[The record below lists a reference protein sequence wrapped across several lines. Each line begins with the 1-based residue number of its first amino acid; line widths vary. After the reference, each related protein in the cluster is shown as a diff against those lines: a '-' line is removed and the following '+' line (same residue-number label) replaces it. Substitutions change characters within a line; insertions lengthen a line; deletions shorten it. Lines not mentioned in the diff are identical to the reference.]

1 MASVTALIRH
11 SGFWN
16 DQNCY
21 VNYKID
27 TVVFSDYC
35 KYDELVATISTQ
47 LSLVSCRNKIS
58 IKYVVEGDTQ
68 PMEIHNDM
76 GVRVYVELKREK
88 SVLGMYPLC
97 VSITDNDV
105 EEIATGECVF
115 RDDVLQLGYD
125 DNLEDMDMYDSNEY
139 LSNCGKAIVF
149 LYKDNKLIISNAEQ
163 KEIFVDQ
170 IYKDKD
176 TLKLVMANY
185 AIRERFNIKTER
197 SNAISYTVVCMSP
210 ACEWKLRASS
220 VEKSELFRVRYF
232 HDEHTCPLKDKV
244 YSQRQA
250 TSWFIG
256 ESVVKPK
263 IANHKRKVSPGD
275 IMDDVKNE
283 FDVDVSYMLAW
294 RAREKAMNDLRGDPA
309 ASYNKLSAYVYIL
322 DKTYSGSHV
331 KMHKSCE
338 NEFLYFFVALKAYIK
353 EFECCRPIV
362 VMDGAHLK
370 STYNGTFVSASTLDG
385 AGNILPLAYGL
396 IDSENDKSWTWFF
409 EQFKQAYGIRDN
421 MCVVSDRHESI
432 IKAVYRVYPTVPHL
446 ACIWH
451 LWKNVTKKYKSNDEV
466 LSHVFYSLAKAYTQD
481 EFDKLMEK
489 IENVDIRVKEYL
501 DDVGREKWSR
511 LYSPVNRGWTMT
523 SNIAECI
530 NGKLVAARELSV
542 FDFLEEVRKMFGR
555 WNCTNRKNGTYTFST
570 LSRRYQDML
579 SMNEYKSLRMRV
591 EASTEYVYTVNDGP
605 QRFIIDLKRK
615 TCSCRMFQ
623 MDKIPCSHAWVV
635 LKSKNLTADAY
646 CSELFKPNTVVNTY
660 DVPIDPL
667 PDESEWNV
675 PTHILEEVVLPPR
688 YKRPPGRPKKKRDKP
703 LMELMIGKHRNACST
718 CGRLGHNRR
727 SCGNEPLKKKK

>member
-1 MASVTALIRH
+1 MR
-11 SGFWN
+11 
-16 DQNCY
+16 
-21 VNYKID
+21 
-27 TVVFSDYC
+27 
-35 KYDELVATISTQ
+35 
-47 LSLVSCRNKIS
+47 
-58 IKYVVEGDTQ
+58 
-68 PMEIHNDM
+68 
-76 GVRVYVELKREK
+76 VRVYVELKREK

-105 EEIATGECVF
+105 EEIATDECVF
-115 RDDVLQLGYD
+115 RDDLLQLGYD
-125 DNLEDMDMYDSNEY
+125 DNLEYMAAYDSNEFD
-139 LSNCGKAIVF
+139 LSNCGKAVVF
-149 LYKDNKLIISNAEQ
+149 LDEDNKLIISNAEQ

-176 TLKLVMANY
+176 TLKLVLANY
-185 AIRERFNIKTER
+185 AFRERFNFKTER

-210 ACEWKLRASS
+210 ECEWKLRASS
-220 VEKSELFRVRYF
+220 VGKSELLRVRYF

-250 TSWFIG
+250 KSWFIG

-283 FDVDVSYMLAW
+283 FGGDVSYMLAW

-322 DKTYSGSHV
+322 DKTYPGSYV

-338 NEFLYFFVALKAYIK
+338 NEFLYFFVALKAFIK
-353 EFECCRPIV
+353 GFECCRPIV
-362 VMDGAHLK
+362 VVDGAHLK
-370 STYNGTFVSASTLDG
+370 NTYNGTFVSASTLDG
-385 AGNILPLAYGL
+385 VVYGLTFYNANVYTSNILPLAYGL

-466 LSHVFYSLAKAYTQD
+466 LSPVFYSLAKPYTQD

-501 DDVGREKWSR
+501 DDAGREKWSR

-530 NGKLVAARELSV
+530 NGKLVATRELPV
-542 FDFLEEVRKMFGR
+542 FDFLEEVRRMV
-555 WNCTNRKNGTYTFST
+555 YFS
-570 LSRRYQDML
+570 
-579 SMNEYKSLRMRV
+579 V
-591 EASTEYVYTVNDGP
+591 EASTEYVYMVNDGP
-605 QRFIIDLKRK
+605 WRFIIDLKRK

-623 MDKIPCSHAWVV
+623 MDEIPCSHAWAV
-635 LKSKNLTADAY
+635 LKSKNLTANAY

-675 PTHILEEVVLPPR
+675 PTHILEGVVLPPR

-703 LMELMIGKHRNACST
+703 LMELMIGKRRNACST
-718 CGRLGHNRR
+718 CGRLGHYRR
-727 SCGNEPLKKKK
+727 SRGNEPLKKKKINV